1 MRLTKF
7 VHACV
12 LAEDQDKT
20 ILFDP
25 GQFSWESGLFPFDS
39 LKRLDYVA
47 ITHEHFDHFYE
58 PFVKRLAGQFPQALF
73 LSTEDVVARLHAM
86 GINKAQATST
96 EDVDV
101 APLDHDS
108 MQPLNPGPMAQNVRF
123 HFRGTLTHPGDSI
136 HLNESKDILFL
147 PLAGP
152 WESTIEAVRLADTL
166 KPKTIVPIHDWMW
179 NDQWRKNMY
188 DRLQPF
194 YAERGMKFV
203 ATVDG
208 QPFEV

>member
-12 LAEDQDKT
+12 LVEDQDKT

-25 GQFSWESGLFPFDS
+25 GQFSWDSGLFPIDS

-47 ITHEHFDHFYE
+47 ISHEHFDHFYE
-58 PFVKRLAGQFPQALF
+58 PFVKRLAGQFPGALF
-73 LSTEDVVARLHAM
+73 LSTKDVVAKLHDM
-86 GINKAQATST
+86 GINSAQATST

-136 HLNESKDILFL
+136 HLEETKDILFL

-152 WESTIEAVRLADTL
+152 WEATIDAVRLAEKL
-166 KPKTIVPIHDWMW
+166 QPKTVVPIHDWMW
-179 NDQWRKNMY
+179 NDQWRLTMY
-188 DRLQPF
+188 HRLENF
-194 YAERGMKFV
+194 FAERNIRFI
-203 ATVDG
+203 AAHDG
-208 QPFEV
+208 QSFEV